1 MVRNDSPTEI
11 SGNVRELIEK
21 HHAFYEVSPSY
32 VLLQE
37 PTAVAAPT
45 SRRIQAGFDVDV
57 YGIRTSHESQPS
69 PAYEFAY
76 RMLKDVA
83 AAILA
88 NTEDSC
94 SIEVI
99 PFRSA
104 LILDTRQHFQPLA
117 VLRIQILHHR
127 GLDQPAGAA
136 EQIALKALEEKL
148 HGAGL
153 VLLGHKM

>member
-1 MVRNDSPTEI
+1 MSP
-11 SGNVRELIEK
+11 
-21 HHAFYEVSPSY
+21 FYV
-32 VLLQE
+32 VLEQR
-37 PTAVAAPT
+37 TAGAAPT

-76 RMLKDVA
+76 GRLKDLA
-83 AAILA
+83 TTLLA

-136 EQIALKALEEKL
+136 EEIALKALEEKL

-153 VLLGHKM
+153 GAGGRNA